1 MMNAVLNILIIEDVV
16 SDFRLLERYLRQQGL
31 AVECLQVD
39 NRDSLEAALQ
49 QEWDVVLS
57 DYNVPGMDFC
67 QSLQRIQAQYPE
79 LPVILVSGSVG
90 EETAVELLRMGAVDF
105 VFKDKLLRLVPA
117 IQRGINAAH
126 ERHVRRVAEAKLHE
140 SMEQALIEQRQARLA
155 ALNLM
160 DDALAAQAR
169 AEAANVALRES
180 ERRLLM
186 AQQGAHVGIWDWDIV
201 NDSCYW
207 SPECERLYGME
218 PGGLRS
224 NDDWRRRVHPDDLPL
239 IDGQWQQHILLGE
252 PFEVEFRFIQDSGEI
267 RWLVSKGSAQY
278 DAEGQPIRLS
288 GINLDITARKE
299 SEQQLSKLAQVVEQ
313 NPESIVI
320 TDLDGNI
327 EYVNQAFTQSS
338 GYRPEDVLGQNPR
351 LLKSGKTQPDVY
363 VELWRTIK
371 DEEKSWKGELI
382 NRRKDGSEYVGFTII
397 LPVRQRDGRIT
408 HYAAVQE
415 DVTERKRLGA
425 ELDQHRFHLQA
436 LVESRTSEL
445 VEARTAADAAN
456 QAKSIFLAN
465 MSHEIRTPMNAIIG
479 LTYLLQQSPLTV
491 EQSERLH
498 KIDGAAQHL
507 LSIINDILD
516 LSKIESGRLQLE
528 QTDFPLAGILD
539 HIRSLI
545 SEQAQAKGLGIEI
558 DADDVPEWLRGDPT
572 RLRQAM
578 LNFAGNAVKF
588 TEAGK
593 ICLRA
598 KLLADNLEDRVEGNT
613 ETLLVRFE
621 VEDTGIGIAAEQ
633 LSTLFEAFAQ
643 ADISTTR
650 KYGGTGLGLVIT
662 RRLARMMGGDAGVDS
677 TLGQGSTFWFTVR
690 LQRGHGVPLLHLRNA
705 ANNAEECLRR
715 NHAGAR
721 VLLAED
727 NPINRE
733 VALELLHGVGLSVD
747 TAENGQE
754 VLAKVRH
761 HQYALILMDMQMPVL
776 DGVAATRLL
785 REQSEYAALP
795 ILAMTA
801 NAFEEDKRA
810 CLEAGMNDFVAKPVL
825 PEALYAS
832 LLHWLSQPQGQALN
846 ESRVQFEPPAMI
858 EAAVAVELP
867 KELAEISG
875 LDARRCL
882 AVLSGDIEKYRQL
895 LVMFADSH
903 REDMSRAL
911 LYLQQGDIAAV
922 HRLAHGLKGVAATL
936 GAGNVAELAAQL
948 DAATRGN
955 ASSAECARLCEQA
968 LQPLIQAID
977 ALPEQTAVA
986 NLALDLTSID
996 QQHLHQLLTELAKLL
1011 AENNARSNRVVRES
1025 EDVLRAVLANHY
1037 AEFTRHIDAFDY
1049 ENALELLNRVVE
1061 KALV

>member
-1 MMNAVLNILIIEDVV
+1 MMNGVLNILIIEDVV

-57 DYNVPGMDFC
+57 DYNLPGMDFR

-105 VFKDKLLRLVPA
+105 VFKDKLMRLVPA

-126 ERHVRRVAEAKLHE
+126 ECHERRVAEARLHE

-201 NDSCYW
+201 NDICYW

-218 PGGLRS
+218 PGGLHS
-224 NDDWRRRVHPDDLPL
+224 NNDWRRRVHPDDLPL
-239 IDGQWQQHILLGE
+239 IDDQWQQHILLGE

-267 RWLVSKGSAQY
+267 RWLVSKGRAQY

-299 SEQQLSKLAQVVEQ
+299 SERQLSKLAQVVEQ

-338 GYRPEDVLGQNPR
+338 GYRPEEVLGQNPR
-351 LLKSGKTQPDVY
+351 LLKSGKTQPEVY

-371 DEEKSWKGELI
+371 GEEKSWKGELI

-397 LPVRQRDGRIT
+397 LPVRQPDGRIT

-479 LTYLLQQSPLTV
+479 LTYLLQQSPLST

-498 KIDGAAQHL
+498 KIDAAAQHL

-545 SEQAQAKGLGIEI
+545 SEQAQAKGLRIEV

-588 TEAGK
+588 TETGK

-598 KLLADNLEDRVEGNT
+598 KLLEDNT

-621 VEDTGIGIAAEQ
+621 VEDTGIGIAEEQ

-677 TLGQGSTFWFTVR
+677 TMGQGSTFWFTVQ
-690 LQRGHGVPLLHLRNA
+690 LQRGHGVPLLPVRNA

-747 TAENGQE
+747 TAENGRE
-754 VLAKVRH
+754 VLAKVRNH
-761 HQYALILMDMQMPVL
+761 PYALILMDMQMPVL

-801 NAFEEDKRA
+801 NAFDEDKRA

-846 ESRVQFEPPAMI
+846 ESRVRFEPSAVI
-858 EAAVAVELP
+858 DAVAAVDLP
-867 KELAEISG
+867 KELAQISG

-911 LYLQQGDIAAV
+911 RYLQQEDIEAV

-955 ASSAECARLCEQA
+955 ASLAECAECARLCEQA

-986 NLALDLTSID
+986 NLALDLASID
-996 QQHLHQLLTELAKLL
+996 QQHLHQVLAELEKLL

-1025 EDVLRAVLANHY
+1025 EDLLRAVLGSHY

-1049 ENALELLNRVVE
+1049 ENALALLNQVVE
-1061 KALV
+1061 KALAL